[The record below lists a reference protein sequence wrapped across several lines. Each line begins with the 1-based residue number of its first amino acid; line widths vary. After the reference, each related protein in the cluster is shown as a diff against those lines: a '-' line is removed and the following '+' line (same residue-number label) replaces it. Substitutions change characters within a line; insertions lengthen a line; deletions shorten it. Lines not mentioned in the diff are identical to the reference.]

1 MRAELQHLLDNWS
14 LDIPFERSVRLN
26 LTALERLQQSGL
38 TWSSIADALTQA
50 GARHKNGHPISG
62 QQMNTVFLRVQKTM
76 RKSLTVDMISP
87 LQSAEESKSAA
98 VSAQAK
104 SVIQAKSTVRT
115 LVTFTKVPD
124 ENTVSTESE
133 GLAQRLHEAQRMRGA
148 AKVEYDE

>member
-50 GARHKNGHPISG
+50 GARHKSGHPVSG

-76 RKSLTVDMISP
+76 RKSLAIDAPSP
-87 LQSAEESKSAA
+87 SRNADESKNSTATALTRSA
-98 VSAQAK
+98 
-104 SVIQAKSTVRT
+104 IQAKSTVRT
-115 LVTFTKVPD
+115 FGNFTKAPE
-124 ENTVSTESE
+124 ENTVSIRSE